1 MLSIV
6 YGLIE
11 KRKGTITYHN
21 SLYIISTRYYDRFVD
36 ENTRLGW
43 QEVLYNSV
51 VFSITNDDD
60 DDEDVDED
68 DDVDDGRSTNR
79 HHIGGGKH
87 FNGTSWYID
96 SVLKR
101 RKYAIHSGIIYSSRR
116 FNQLVDQ
123 PKSTFVSNLL
133 NRLSLSPSDKECL
146 LWNDEVINTSKDKD
160 KQVLCK
166 SSSVN
171 NNSQIEI
178 IKKDRVYKDDIMVDS
193 DSALSSTIQSSSHE
207 HSTNFGGY
215 INKTT
220 TSTTKTTTSTTTTS
234 PFHTPTPKSS
244 IMHKALKPN
253 LTEVLRRQRSQ
264 IQF

>member
-1 MLSIV
+1 M
-6 YGLIE
+6 YGVIE
-11 KRKGTITYHN
+11 KRKVTITYHN
-21 SLYIISTRYYDRFVD
+21 SLSIIFTLYYNRFVD

-51 VFSITNDDD
+51 VFSITNGD
-60 DDEDVDED
+60 DDEDDED
-68 DDVDDGRSTNR
+68 DDENDDVDDGRSTNR

-87 FNGTSWYID
+87 SIDTSWYID

-116 FNQLVDQ
+116 FNKLVDQ

-146 LWNDEVINTSKDKD
+146 LSNDEVINTSKDKD
-160 KQVLCK
+160 KQVICK
-166 SSSVN
+166 SSPVN

-178 IKKDRVYKDDIMVDS
+178 IKKDRVYKDDIIVDS
-193 DSALSSTIQSSSHE
+193 DSTLSSTIQSSSHE
-207 HSTNFGGY
+207 HSTGFGGY
-215 INKTT
+215 INTT
-220 TSTTKTTTSTTTTS
+220 TTTTTKTTTGTTTTS

-244 IMHKALKPN
+244 IMHKSLKPN
-253 LTEVLRRQRSQ
+253 LTEVLKRQRSQ